1 MYEAQLELMRC
12 IEVYSAATAIQVD
25 VSLLMFEESSEYY
38 QYMSIVD
45 EEKIAFKKLIDIKDK
60 LYVELRD
67 YKMEAQ

>member
-1 MYEAQLELMRC
+1 MRS
-12 IEVYSAATAIQVD
+12 IEVYCAATAIQVD
-25 VSLLMFEESSEYY
+25 VTLLMFEESSEYY
-38 QYMSIVD
+38 QYISIVD

>member
-1 MYEAQLELMRC
+1 MRS
-12 IEVYSAATAIQVD
+12 IEVYCAATAIQVD
-25 VSLLMFEESSEYY
+25 VTLLMFEESSEYY

>member
-1 MYEAQLELMRC
+1 MYEAQLEFIRS
-12 IEVYSAATAIQVD
+12 IEVYSAATAVKVD
-25 VSLLMFEESSEYY
+25 VTLLMFEESSEYY

>member
-1 MYEAQLELMRC
+1 MRI
-12 IEVYSAATAIQVD
+12 IEVYCAATAIQVD
-25 VSLLMFEESSEYY
+25 VTLLMFEESSEYY

-45 EEKIAFKKLIDIKDK
+45 EEKIAFKKLIEIKDK